1 MNKTRVETREFEEKT
16 VDKAIEAACNYF
28 GCAEEDLDIEII
40 TRGSTGLFGLG
51 GKKAKIKVTFK
62 APEGKQ
68 TLEPETGEKET
79 KKEGPSVVTESESE
93 EVATKATEEN
103 QEEEGQEGQPSYVEK
118 PQEQEELSRE
128 AIEQRVALARD
139 ITNEILEK
147 SGLSGHADVME
158 QTARPFVN
166 ITGDDLSL
174 IIGKEGQTLDALE
187 YIVNLCLRRRD
198 PDVNYRV
205 MLEAAGYRERRRK
218 SLASMAERLA
228 IKVKRTGRPVSLQPM
243 PARERRIIHMALKE
257 FKGVKTHSSGQG
269 PNRKVVITPLRKKR
283 HQRRQRAKE
292 Q

>member
-51 GKKAKIKVTFK
+51 GKKAKIKVNFK
-62 APEGKQ
+62 SPEGKQ
-68 TLEPETGEKET
+68 ALESGAGEMEAE
-79 KKEGPSVVTESESE
+79 KEGPSVVTESEPE
-93 EVATKATEEN
+93 ESATKATEAD
-103 QEEEGQEGQPSYVEK
+103 QEEESQAQPSYVEK
-118 PQEQEELSRE
+118 PQAQEELSRE

-205 MLEAAGYRERRRK
+205 MLEAAGYRERRKK
-218 SLASMAERLA
+218 SLVSMAERLA

-243 PARERRIIHMALKE
+243 PARERRIVHMALKE

>member
-62 APEGKQ
+62 SPEGKQ
-68 TLEPETGEKET
+68 ALESGAGEMEAE
-79 KKEGPSVVTESESE
+79 KEGPSVVTESEPE
-93 EVATKATEEN
+93 ESATKATEAD
-103 QEEEGQEGQPSYVEK
+103 QEEESQAQPSYVEK
-118 PQEQEELSRE
+118 PQAQEELSRE

-205 MLEAAGYRERRRK
+205 MLEAAGYRERRKK
-218 SLASMAERLA
+218 SLVSMAERLA

-243 PARERRIIHMALKE
+243 PARERRIVHMALKE